1 MKNAAGNPRK
11 SSVLNV
17 VLTMMLI
24 LFVSLLAFCSGL
36 YLGKQLTDSEYQLKA
51 LEGDFSKASKTAK
64 HDSGHKD
71 DEHKTPSDV
80 INDEDIDAM
89 SEKFV
94 TNEKAEENEP
104 AHQREERTI
113 ASAHGNTH
121 GHDDEH
127 DAHTAAPAKAAHDDH
142 AAPAKKSVHDEH
154 AAPAKKQAANT
165 HGDDHAAPAK
175 AAQDNHAAPAK
186 EAHGKA
192 KPDLSAVHKAAARVA
207 QNAAPSEETHE
218 AHETNR
224 VPTSL
229 PKTVGVSAD
238 VEFTVQVA
246 SYPTMEAAKAK
257 SEELEQKGFVSFPVP
272 AQVNG
277 KTWYRV
283 SVGSFKTHKDA
294 TAYRAKFLQ
303 KTGLSTAIVQKIQR

>member
-11 SSVLNV
+11 NSVLNV

-51 LEGDFSKASKTAK
+51 LEGDFGKASKTAQNK
-64 HDSGHKD
+64 
-71 DEHKTPSDV
+71 EHKSEHGDDHAAPSDV
-80 INDEDIDAM
+80 INDEDIEAM

-94 TNEKAEENEP
+94 TNEKAEENQP
-104 AHQREERTI
+104 AHEREERTI
-113 ASAHGNTH
+113 ASAHSSA
-121 GHDDEH
+121 HDDE
-127 DAHTAAPAKAAHDDH
+127 KHDDH
-142 AAPAKKSVHDEH
+142 AAAKESAHPAPAKKEAAHADDHGKGHDEH
-154 AAPAKKQAANT
+154 AAPAKSAG
-165 HGDDHAAPAK
+165 HGAPAK
-175 AAQDNHAAPAK
+175 AD
-186 EAHGKA
+186 AHGNA

-207 QNAAPSEETHE
+207 QNAAPAE
-218 AHETNR
+218 AAKDEHKAPR
-224 VPTSL
+224 QPTSL

-246 SYPTMEAAKAK
+246 SYPTMEGAKAK
-257 SEELEQKGFVSFPVP
+257 SDELQQKGFVSFPVA

-283 SVGSFKTHKDA
+283 SVGSFKTFNDA
-294 TAYRAKFLQ
+294 TKYRANFLR
-303 KTGLSTAIVQKIQR
+303 KTGLTTAIVQKIQR